1 MHNYKL
7 INNLKIDEI
16 LYEDV
21 YNFYGQLIASKDSKL
36 TAKHID
42 LFIKNKITGVFVLDE
57 DIEEINIP
65 PVVRRNIRNELV
77 SKLSFN
83 NFELINKDLF
93 NDLIEMGIIYYVKY
107 KK

>member
-21 YNFYGQLIASKDSKL
+21 YNFYGQLIASKDSKI
-36 TAKHID
+36 TAKHIN

-65 PVVRRNIRNELV
+65 PVLEEI
-77 SKLSFN
+77 
-83 NFELINKDLF
+83 
-93 NDLIEMGIIYYVKY
+93 
-107 KK
+107 

>member
-21 YNFYGQLIASKDSKL
+21 YNFYGHLIASKDSKL

-93 NDLIEMGIIYYVKY
+93 NDLIEMGIINYLKY